1 MATQTEKKGIS
12 YLRLDETRYIKDGEF
27 KIRLNEYDTQEYCT
41 WDEMWDMVL
50 SDIDKL
56 EEYEL
61 NINNGKRR

>member
-1 MATQTEKKGIS
+1 MANQTEKKGIS
-12 YLRLDETRYIKDGEF
+12 YLKLDEPRYIKDCEF

-56 EEYEL
+56 EAYEL
-61 NINNGKRR
+61 NNK